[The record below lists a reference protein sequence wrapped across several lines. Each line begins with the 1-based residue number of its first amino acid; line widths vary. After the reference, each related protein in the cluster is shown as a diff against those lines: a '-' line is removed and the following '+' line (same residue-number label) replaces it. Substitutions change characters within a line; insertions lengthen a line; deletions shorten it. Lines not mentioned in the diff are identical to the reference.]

1 MNLDKIKLS
10 PTGNVLLFTVLNYI
24 KETLEK
30 YDFVHTRV
38 FFPSPDGNEVLYIEQ
53 SRLIDELIEKFEIK
67 NAFDSRNSEYFE
79 FIKETSL
86 DIMRLKISNES
97 PDHYIYITQF
107 TNKTITIL
115 IRDPEAFGIT
125 KLELIYKND
134 DFELKTIENLPSNP
148 YTNPMCEL
156 SSN

>member
-1 MNLDKIKLS
+1 LC
-10 PTGNVLLFTVLNYI
+10 VLIIPNI
-24 KETLEK
+24 
-30 YDFVHTRV
+30 
-38 FFPSPDGNEVLYIEQ
+38 
-53 SRLIDELIEKFEIK
+53 IDEIPILSIAGLFAEGKFEIK

-107 TNKTITIL
+107 TNKIITIL

-125 KLELIYKND
+125 KLELAYENN
-134 DFELKTIENLPSNP
+134 DFELKSIENLPSNP